1 MAARIKVVEQFMR
14 RLPLLAACIAS
25 AFGQIPKNPLA
36 EYNTAIDELIR
47 RVAPSV
53 VQIVVN
59 GYGPQADGDR
69 RNTAAVI
76 ERQRSIGSGFVI
88 DSEGYI
94 MTNAHVVA
102 GATRIQVILPPA
114 SSKDSIGAA
123 LSTKTKIIPARVVG
137 VAKDLDIA
145 VLKVDGEKLPAL
157 SLSGYR
163 DLRQGEMVFAFGS
176 PQGLRNTFTHGVV
189 SAVARQSDP
198 DSPQISIQTDAPIN
212 PGNSGGPLVNI
223 KGEVVGMDTFIL
235 SQSGGNEGL
244 GFAIPSATIRTA
256 FRQLKQF
263 GRLRRQ
269 EIGISI
275 QTVSPGMASALGL
288 PQDYGVIVSDVL
300 PSGPADAAGVKIG
313 DILGSVDGQPAE
325 NVPTVSYNFLL
336 RDSGEKVHLEVLRGT
351 QKLEFDVPVLEE
363 KHDIDS
369 VLALATP
376 DQNLVPEI
384 GILGVEIDK
393 RLAPLVPDLRHQYGI
408 IVAARTSGASRD
420 IAVMPGDVIVAM
432 NDVPTMTLDYLR
444 TALKRL
450 AQADPVVFQIEREGK
465 LMYVTF
471 DY

>member
-1 MAARIKVVEQFMR
+1 MR
-14 RLPLLAACIAS
+14 RLPLLAACIVS
-25 AFGQIPKNPLA
+25 AFGQVPKNPLA
-36 EYNTAIDELIR
+36 EYNNAIDDLIR

-114 SSKDSIGAA
+114 IAKDSIGAA
-123 LSTKTKIIPARVVG
+123 LSTKTKIISARVVG

-157 SLSGYR
+157 SLAGYR

-198 DSPQISIQTDAPIN
+198 DSPNISIQTDAPIN

-275 QTVSPGMASALGL
+275 QTVSPGMAAALGL
-288 PQDYGVIVSDVL
+288 PQDYGVIISDVL
-300 PSGPADAAGVKIG
+300 PRGPADAAGVKVG
-313 DILGSVDGQPAE
+313 DILASVDGQAAE

-336 RDSGEKVHLEVLRGT
+336 RDSGEKVHLEVLRAG

-363 KHDIDS
+363 THDIDS

-420 IAVMPGDVIVAM
+420 IALTPGDIIVAM

-450 AQADPVVFQIEREGK
+450 AQADPVVFQVEREGK
-465 LMYVTF
+465 LIYVTF
-471 DY
+471 EY

>member
-1 MAARIKVVEQFMR
+1 MVRPFPLFILGMAT
-14 RLPLLAACIAS
+14 
-25 AFGQIPKNPLA
+25 AFAQAPKNPLVD
-36 EYNTAIDELIR
+36 YNNAIDDLIR

-53 VQIVVN
+53 VQILVS
-59 GYGPQADGDR
+59 GYGPQADTDR
-69 RNTAAVI
+69 RNTGVVI
-76 ERQRSIGSGFVI
+76 ERQRAIGSGFVV
-88 DSEGYI
+88 DPEGYI
-94 MTNAHVVA
+94 VTNAHVVSSA
-102 GATRIQVILPPA
+102 GRIQVVLPPA
-114 SSKDSIGAA
+114 NLKDAIGAA
-123 LSTKTKIIPARVVG
+123 LSTKTNVVPARVAG

-145 VLKVDGEKLPAL
+145 LLKVDGVKLPAL
-157 SLSGYR
+157 PFAAYR

-176 PQGLRNTFTHGVV
+176 PEGLRNTVTHGVV

-198 DSPQISIQTDAPIN
+198 DSPQINIQTDAPIN

-269 EIGISI
+269 EIGVSI
-275 QTVSPGMASALGL
+275 QTVSPTMAAALGL
-288 PQDYGVIVSDVL
+288 SQDYGVIISDTL
-300 PSGPADAAGVKIG
+300 PGGPAETAGLKVG
-313 DILGSVDGQPAE
+313 DILTSVDGQPAE

-336 RDSGEKVHLEVLRGT
+336 RDSGENVHVEVLRGT
-351 QKLEFDVPVLEE
+351 QKMAFDVPVQEE

-369 VLALATP
+369 ILALATP

-393 RLAPLVPDLRHQYGI
+393 RIAPLVPDLRHQYGI
-408 IVAARTSGASRD
+408 IVAARTSGAARD
-420 IAVMPGDVIVAM
+420 VPVLPGDVIVAM

-450 AQADPVVFQIEREGK
+450 GQADPVVLQVEREGR
-465 LMYVTF
+465 LMFLTF

>member
-1 MAARIKVVEQFMR
+1 MLRF
-14 RLPLLAACIAS
+14 LPVLAACL
-25 AFGQIPKNPLA
+25 AFGQVPRNPLV
-36 EYNTAIDELIR
+36 EYNNAIDDLIR

-59 GYGPQADGDR
+59 GYGFQGESDR
-69 RNTAAVI
+69 RNTGTVI
-76 ERQRSIGSGFVI
+76 ERQRAIGSGFVI

-94 MTNAHVVA
+94 MTNAHVVS
-102 GATRIQVILPPA
+102 GASRIQVILAPENL
-114 SSKDSIGAA
+114 KDAIGAA
-123 LSTKTKIIPARVVG
+123 LSTKTNMVPAQVVG

-145 VLKVDGEKLPAL
+145 VLKVEGAKLAAL
-157 SLSGYR
+157 PLASYR

-176 PQGLRNTFTHGVV
+176 PQGLRNTVTHGVI

-198 DSPQISIQTDAPIN
+198 DSPTISIQTDAPIN

-244 GFAIPSATIRTA
+244 GFAIPSATVRTA

-263 GRLRRQ
+263 GKLRRQ

-275 QTVSPGMASALGL
+275 QTISPSMAAALGL
-288 PQDYGVIVSDVL
+288 SRDYGVIISDTLPGGPAEGAGIKPGDVL
-300 PSGPADAAGVKIG
+300 V
-313 DILGSVDGQPAE
+313 SVDGQVAE

-336 RDSGEKVHLEVLRGT
+336 RDSGEKVHIEALRGKD
-351 QKLEFDVPVLEE
+351 KLSFDVPVLEE
-363 KHDIDS
+363 KHDIDG

-376 DQNLVPEI
+376 DKNLIPEI

-393 RLAPLVPDLRHQYGI
+393 QLAPLVPDLRHQYGI
-408 IVAARTSGASRD
+408 IVAARAAGAAHD
-420 IAVMPGDVIVAM
+420 VPVLPGDVIVAL
-432 NDVPTMTLDYLR
+432 NDTPTMTLDFLR

-450 AQADPVVFQIEREGK
+450 NQADPVVLQIEREGK